1 MKPNETS
8 ELVQQYVQK
17 YYGKPNR
24 WIARL
29 IVQEHPEIWGRG
41 EKAIHLVRN
50 RVMHKN
56 KPGASQTSV
65 SIVAETPIDILTEKV
80 RKAILNTPQTVEQL
94 ADRFNVPPK
103 TIRKTTETLEH
114 EKYNLMETDEGIQ
127 ISTAIKQGAS
137 VRLNPSMWEGDVI
150 RIGAVADN
158 HLCNIHS
165 REDVLNLLYDRFE
178 KEHIPLVYNCGNW
191 IDGEH
196 RFNKNELMVHGC
208 TGQVKYFVENY
219 PQRTGIETRFIAGDD
234 HEGWF
239 VQREG
244 IDVGAYA
251 EMMAHE
257 RGRTDLVYLGYAE
270 ADILLTP
277 DSPDKQWMRVLHAG
291 GGSAYALSY
300 SSQKIAEAVQG
311 GEKPKIMLIG
321 HYHKFDYAF
330 PREIHM
336 VQVGCT
342 CDQSLFMRK
351 NKIQAMV
358 GGCII
363 EMTKNCDGM
372 IQRVRIE
379 WIPFYDKQFYQGRDK
394 YLQIS

>member
-1 MKPNETS
+1 MEAKEVTS
-8 ELVQQYVQK
+8 LVSEYVAQYFGQ
-17 YYGKPNR
+17 PNR

-29 IVQEHPEIWGRG
+29 IVQEHPEIWGSG
-41 EKAIHLVRN
+41 EKAIHTVRN

-56 KPGASQTSV
+56 KPGAPPKQV
-65 SIVAETPIDILTEKV
+65 SIVAETPIDILAERV

-94 ADRFNVPPK
+94 ADRFNVAPK
-103 TIRKTTETLEH
+103 TIRKTTEALEH

-127 ISTAIKQGAS
+127 ISTTIKQGAS
-137 VRLNPSMWEGDVI
+137 VRLNPSMWEGDII

-158 HLCNIHS
+158 HLCNVHS

-178 KEHIPLVYNCGNW
+178 KENIPLVYNCGNW

-196 RFNKNELMVHGC
+196 RFNKNELTVHGC
-208 TGQVKYFVENY
+208 TGQVKYFVEHY
-219 PQRTGIETRFIAGDD
+219 PERKGVETRFIAGDD

-251 EMMAHE
+251 EMMAHDY
-257 RGRTDLVYLGYAE
+257 GRTDLVYLGYAE
-270 ADILLTP
+270 ADVLLTP
-277 DSPDKQWMRVLHAG
+277 DAPDKQWMRVLHAG

-321 HYHKFDYAF
+321 HYHKFDYAY

-394 YLQIS
+394 YLMTK

>member
-1 MKPNETS
+1 MEAKEVTS
-8 ELVQQYVQK
+8 LVSEYVAQYFGQ
-17 YYGKPNR
+17 PNR

-29 IVQEHPEIWGRG
+29 IVQEHPEVWGTGDRAVETARSVVRG
-41 EKAIHLVRN
+41 
-50 RVMHKN
+50 KN
-56 KPGASQTSV
+56 KPDHRPLV
-65 SIVAETPIDILTEKV
+65 SFPTAEPITEELTERI
-80 RKAILNTPQTVEQL
+80 RKSILNTPQSIESL
-94 ADRFNVPPK
+94 SDKFNVAPK
-103 TIRKTTETLEH
+103 LVRKSLEKITEG
-114 EKYNLMETDEGIQ
+114 KYNLLETEKGVQ
-127 ISTAIKQGAS
+127 ISTTIQPGAHAN
-137 VRLNPSMWEGDVI
+137 LNPSMWEGEVI
-150 RIGAVADN
+150 RIGVVSDN
-158 HLCNIHS
+158 HLCNVHS

-178 KEHIPLVYNCGNW
+178 QENIPLVYNCGNW

-196 RFNKNELMVHGC
+196 RFNKNELTVHGC
-208 TGQVKYFVENY
+208 TAQVKYFVDHY
-219 PQRTGIETRFIAGDD
+219 PKRTGVETHFIAGDD

-257 RGRTDLVYLGYAE
+257 NGRNDLVYLGYAE

-321 HYHKFDYAF
+321 HYHKFDYAY

-336 VQVGCT
+336 IQVGCT
-342 CDQSLFMRK
+342 SDQSLFMRK

-358 GGCII
+358 GGCIV

-372 IQRVRIE
+372 IQRVRVE
-379 WIPFYDKQFYQGRDK
+379 WIPFYDKKFYEGRDK
-394 YLQIS
+394 YLMTN